1 MRKITA
7 LIMTLTISLNAAAG
21 FKDKPAAPAT
31 SKVEVPAAVKIA
43 PTPAAAIVK
52 PKVPKPAT
60 ITQPKKIVKK
70 PIAKPKEDLA
80 AARSKQNEDQVVAF
94 LETNASCSQ
103 KHAWGRIKDS
113 GYTEVKTTARVRS
126 AVNASIKPN
135 SPGCEAW
142 IAKVETKVESKN
154 ETTADKSIL
163 DKFSESIT
171 QPVTEKKC
179 SPAETAMGQC
189 R

>member
-1 MRKITA
+1 
-7 LIMTLTISLNAAAG
+7 MTLTISLNAAAG

-31 SKVEVPAAVKIA
+31 SKVEAPPAAVKVA
-43 PTPAAAIVK
+43 PTPPAPAAPAAAIVK
-52 PKVPKPAT
+52 PKVPKPVT
-60 ITQPKKIVKK
+60 TTQPKKIAKK
-70 PIAKPKEDLA
+70 PIANPKVDLA
-80 AARSKQNEDQVVAF
+80 AAKSKQNEDQVVAF
-94 LETNASCSQ
+94 LETNTSCSQ

-113 GYTEVKTTARVRS
+113 GYTEVKATARVRS

-142 IAKVETKVESKN
+142 IAKVETKVENKN